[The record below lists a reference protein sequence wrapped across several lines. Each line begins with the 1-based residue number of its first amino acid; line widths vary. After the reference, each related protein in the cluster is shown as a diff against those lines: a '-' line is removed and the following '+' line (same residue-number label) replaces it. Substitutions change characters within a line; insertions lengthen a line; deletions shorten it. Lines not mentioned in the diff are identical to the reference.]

1 MIIIKNEI
9 NVSYPRTKYPLLN
22 DDITKKIKAIINEF
36 INYSKTELEYNF
48 TYTVDITYE
57 EFTFNNYL
65 SFVFYTSVYTGGAHP
80 DNKIFTINYDIL
92 NNKIITIESILKE
105 NTLKNLSTESR
116 KILLQNKEIEKDK
129 DSLSMLTEGT
139 TPKKENFRN
148 FIFTENGL
156 IIYFEQYQ
164 IAPYYKG
171 SFKVLIPYNKI

>member
-65 SFVFYTSVYTGGAHP
+65 SFVFYTSDFFV
-80 DNKIFTINYDIL
+80 I
-92 NNKIITIESILKE
+92 
-105 NTLKNLSTESR
+105 
-116 KILLQNKEIEKDK
+116 
-129 DSLSMLTEGT
+129 
-139 TPKKENFRN
+139 
-148 FIFTENGL
+148 
-156 IIYFEQYQ
+156 
-164 IAPYYKG
+164 
-171 SFKVLIPYNKI
+171 